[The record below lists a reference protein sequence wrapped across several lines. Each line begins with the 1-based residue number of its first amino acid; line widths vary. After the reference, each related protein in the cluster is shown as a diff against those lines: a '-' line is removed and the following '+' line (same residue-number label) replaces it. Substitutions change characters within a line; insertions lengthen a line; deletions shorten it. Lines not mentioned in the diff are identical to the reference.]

1 VISERHGL
9 RLADM
14 DRLYSSKA
22 IRRRVERERAK
33 QCSRSFLW
41 LTLSKLG
48 AAMPSAVPIRVVDEY
63 GMPVPGMVAVFYWLE
78 PSGRIA
84 KVVEYVPIQNGVA
97 RYNGGPV
104 PEGAF
109 FGVTVHEGSG
119 LPVFRSGRLNKLPGP
134 PSEVAANSKIN
145 VLRSSV
151 AAHFGLNSPDGSP
164 ELIRQS
170 LSRLPS
176 RLRIEE
182 VRLDADNEGHEVVN
196 VQGWVRR
203 FFRSAP
209 FNYSLALKLRIAS
222 EPGHPED
229 VILIEPARPGISTGA
244 ILGEVAIRHIAS
256 LQHLIRGT
264 DFPATLV
271 SLTSLTVVAS
281 HWDPSISM
289 LVHGGTISGITEEL
303 IARD

>member
-1 VISERHGL
+1 VN
-9 RLADM
+9 
-14 DRLYSSKA
+14 
-22 IRRRVERERAK
+22 
-33 QCSRSFLW
+33 
-41 LTLSKLG
+41 LG

-63 GMPVPGMVAVFYWLE
+63 GTSVLGMVAVFYWLE

-97 RYNGGPV
+97 LYNGGPI
-104 PEGAF
+104 PEGAS
-109 FGVTVHEGSG
+109 FGITVHEGSG
-119 LPVFRSGRLNKLPGP
+119 LPVFRSGRLTKLPGAA
-134 PSEVAANSKIN
+134 SEILATSKIN
-145 VLRSSV
+145 VFRSSV
-151 AAHFGLNSPDGSP
+151 AANFGLNSPDGSP

-182 VRLDADNEGHEVVN
+182 VRVDADNEGHEVVN
-196 VQGWVRR
+196 LQGWVRR
-203 FFRSAP
+203 FFWSAP

-229 VILIEPARPGISTGA
+229 VILIEPARSGVTTGA
-244 ILGEVAIRHIAS
+244 NLGDLRVLLDRAIVDGVKRALEIAIRHIAS

-271 SLTSLTVVAS
+271 SMTSLTVVPS

-289 LVHGGTISGITEEL
+289 LVHGGTISGIAEEV

>member
-1 VISERHGL
+1 
-9 RLADM
+9 
-14 DRLYSSKA
+14 
-22 IRRRVERERAK
+22 
-33 QCSRSFLW
+33 
-41 LTLSKLG
+41 
-48 AAMPSAVPIRVVDEY
+48 MPSAVPIRVVDEY
-63 GMPVPGMVAVFYWLE
+63 GMTVPGMVAVFYWLE

-97 RYNGGPV
+97 LYNGDPL
-104 PEGAF
+104 PQGAF

-119 LPVFRSGRLNKLPGP
+119 LPVFRSGRLTKLPGP
-134 PSEVAANSKIN
+134 PSEVVATSRIN
-145 VLRSSV
+145 VFRSSIG
-151 AAHFGLNSPDGSP
+151 ANFGLNSPDGSP
-164 ELIRQS
+164 ELIRQR

-176 RLRIEE
+176 RLRVEE
-182 VRLDADNEGHEVVN
+182 VRLNADNEGHEVVN

-203 FFRSAP
+203 LWSAP

-229 VILIEPARPGISTGA
+229 VILIEPARPGVTTGA
-244 ILGEVAIRHIAS
+244 NLGALRLLLDRAIVDGVKRALEVAIRHIAS

-264 DFPATLV
+264 GFPATLV
-271 SLTSLTVVAS
+271 SLTSLTVVPS

-289 LVHGGTISGITEEL
+289 LVHGGTISGITEEV

>member
-1 VISERHGL
+1 
-9 RLADM
+9 
-14 DRLYSSKA
+14 
-22 IRRRVERERAK
+22 
-33 QCSRSFLW
+33 
-41 LTLSKLG
+41 
-48 AAMPSAVPIRVVDEY
+48 MPSAVPIRVVDEY
-63 GMPVPGMVAVFYWLE
+63 GTSVLGMVAVFYWLE

-97 RYNGGPV
+97 LYNGGPI
-104 PEGAF
+104 PEGAS
-109 FGVTVHEGSG
+109 FGITVHKGSG
-119 LPVFRSGRLNKLPGP
+119 LPVFRSGRLTKLPGAA
-134 PSEVAANSKIN
+134 SEILATSKIN
-145 VLRSSV
+145 VFRSSV
-151 AAHFGLNSPDGSP
+151 AANFGLNSTDGSP

-170 LSRLPS
+170 LSKLPS

-182 VRLDADNEGHEVVN
+182 VRVDADNEGHEVVN
-196 VQGWVRR
+196 LQGWVRR
-203 FFRSAP
+203 FFWSAP

-229 VILIEPARPGISTGA
+229 VILIEPARPGVTTGA
-244 ILGEVAIRHIAS
+244 NLGDLRVLLDRAIVDGVKRALEVAIRHIAS

-271 SLTSLTVVAS
+271 SVTSLTVVPS

-289 LVHGGTISGITEEL
+289 LVHGGTISGIAEEL

>member
-1 VISERHGL
+1 
-9 RLADM
+9 
-14 DRLYSSKA
+14 
-22 IRRRVERERAK
+22 
-33 QCSRSFLW
+33 
-41 LTLSKLG
+41 
-48 AAMPSAVPIRVVDEY
+48 
-63 GMPVPGMVAVFYWLE
+63 
-78 PSGRIA
+78 
-84 KVVEYVPIQNGVA
+84 
-97 RYNGGPV
+97 
-104 PEGAF
+104 
-109 FGVTVHEGSG
+109 
-119 LPVFRSGRLNKLPGP
+119 
-134 PSEVAANSKIN
+134 
-145 VLRSSV
+145 
-151 AAHFGLNSPDGSP
+151 
-164 ELIRQS
+164 
-170 LSRLPS
+170 
-176 RLRIEE
+176 LRIEE

>member
-1 VISERHGL
+1 V
-9 RLADM
+9 
-14 DRLYSSKA
+14 
-22 IRRRVERERAK
+22 
-33 QCSRSFLW
+33 
-41 LTLSKLG
+41 
-48 AAMPSAVPIRVVDEY
+48 PSAVPIRVVDEY
-63 GMPVPGMVAVFYWLE
+63 GTTVPGMVAVFYWLE

-97 RYNGGPV
+97 LYNGEPL
-104 PEGAF
+104 PQGAF

-119 LPVFRSGRLNKLPGP
+119 LPVFRSGRITKLPGT
-134 PSEVAANSKIN
+134 PSEAVATSRIN
-145 VLRSSV
+145 VFRSSIG
-151 AAHFGLNSPDGSP
+151 ANLGLNSPDGSP
-164 ELIRQS
+164 ELIHQR

-176 RLRIEE
+176 RLRVEE

-203 FFRSAP
+203 FFWSAP

-229 VILIEPARPGISTGA
+229 VILIEPARPGVTTGA
-244 ILGEVAIRHIAS
+244 NLGDLRLLLDRGIVDGVKRALEVAIRRIAS

-271 SLTSLTVVAS
+271 SLTSLTLAPS
-281 HWDPSISM
+281 LWDPSISI